1 MDNIQLLLTILTT
14 VLFCLG
20 WNIVTSENNLLYF
33 IRKPFEKAIDNIEMY
48 NDRLNMLSKFSNDT
62 LHAVSWLKKTIL
74 INKIIFYIGKPF
86 VLCIT
91 CYASIWG
98 VVIYITLNGLSMSSI
113 PFIIINC
120 VSASFLQTF
129 IYKLYAKLD

>member
-1 MDNIQLLLTILTT
+1 MDTIQLLLTTLIT

-33 IRKPFEKAIDNIEMY
+33 IRKPFEKAVDNIEVY
-48 NDRLNMLSKFSNDT
+48 TDRLNMLSRFSNDT

-74 INKIIFYIGKPF
+74 KNKIIYYIGKPF

-98 VVIYITLNGLSMSSI
+98 LVIYITLNGLSMNAI
-113 PFIIINC
+113 PFIIINS

>member
-1 MDNIQLLLTILTT
+1 MDTTQLLLTIITT
-14 VLFCLG
+14 VVFCLG

-48 NDRLNMLSKFSNDT
+48 TDRLNMLSKFSNDT
-62 LHAVSWLKKTIL
+62 IHAINWLKKTIL
-74 INKIIFYIGKPF
+74 KNKIIYYIGKPF

-98 VVIYITLNGLSMSSI
+98 AVIYITLNGFSI
-113 PFIIINC
+113 DAVPLIIINS